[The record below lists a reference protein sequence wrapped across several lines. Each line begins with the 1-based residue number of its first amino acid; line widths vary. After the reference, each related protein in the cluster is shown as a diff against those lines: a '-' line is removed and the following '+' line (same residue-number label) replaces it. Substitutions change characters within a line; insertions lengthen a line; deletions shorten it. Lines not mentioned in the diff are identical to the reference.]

1 MLAESG
7 LLAQLKQ
14 HAWFGN
20 RPLSIYGDPAYP
32 LSIHLQAPFRAA
44 HLTDEQK
51 RYSKAISSVKLSVE
65 WLFRLVK
72 IYFKFIDFK
81 QMQRISMSPVGKV
94 YVVCALLQ
102 NANACLYGN
111 IISET
116 FKIEPPNIRDYF
128 Q

>member
-1 MLAESG
+1 M
-7 LLAQLKQ
+7 
-14 HAWFGN
+14 
-20 RPLSIYGDPAYP
+20 
-32 LSIHLQAPFRAA
+32 
-44 HLTDEQK
+44 
-51 RYSKAISSVKLSVE
+51 SSVKLSVE
-65 WLFRLVK
+65 WLFGLVK

-116 FKIEPPNIRDYF
+116 FKIEPPNIKDYF